1 MLACPLLF
9 IIPCLDGLFQGTPP
23 LCAVSCKALP
33 GQCRSRQPSCILR
46 RHLYIAGEARATGG
60 SPPQCQL
67 TVYIEDVFW
76 SATILHTADM
86 TQPSQSASSKQ
97 SACVHAGK
105 TSTRQDI
112 RAGYLVLP
120 GYAQDMADASQV
132 ECVESSLLPAICC
145 TCLALIY
152 VLATHAL

>member
-1 MLACPLLF
+1 MLQTSHLQGMWGFGSDGVAALLSACVLACPLLF
-9 IIPCLDGLFQGTPP
+9 IIPCLDGLFQGT
-23 LCAVSCKALP
+23 V
-33 GQCRSRQPSCILR
+33 
-46 RHLYIAGEARATGG
+46 YI
-60 SPPQCQL
+60 
-67 TVYIEDVFW
+67 YIEDVFW

-105 TSTRQDI
+105 TSTTQDI

-120 GYAQDMADASQV
+120 GYALDTADASQV
-132 ECVESSLLPAICC
+132 ECVKPSLLPAICC
-145 TCLALIY
+145 PCLALMY